1 MATPVVK
8 LPSEASGISPKSE
21 DATVGVEDVDKRVET
36 KDLFISSPK
45 LGEVPIIYH
54 HLTFETELPSPTS
67 LGPGQNGLAAPEQPD
82 LRNYVS
88 PFTWSVRIF
97 GVHFSSFGL
106 ILES

>member
-1 MATPVVK
+1 MTTPVVK
-8 LPSEASGISPKSE
+8 LPSEPSGINSKSE
-21 DATVGVEDVDKRVET
+21 DATVGVEDVDKRIEA
-36 KDLFISSPK
+36 KDLSISSPQ

-54 HLTFETELPSPTS
+54 YLTFETELPSPTS
-67 LGPGQNGLAAPEQPD
+67 LGPGQNGLTAPEQPD

-97 GVHFSSFGL
+97 GLHFSSFGL